1 MSQVTVGF
9 VAPVTEAAQDRPLT
23 LDAFVR
29 GPAAGR
35 FFMTVESRTD
45 VPVALGAGDLLVV
58 DTTRA
63 VRPGALVVLDDG
75 EAFACAP
82 LGAERDGA
90 RVFGVVTHVLVAVR

>member
-9 VAPVTEAAQDRPLT
+9 VAPVTEASLDRPLT

-35 FFMTVESRTD
+35 FYMSVESRTD
-45 VPVALGAGDLLVV
+45 IPVALGAGDLLVV

-63 VRPGALVVLDDG
+63 PRHGALVVLDDG

-82 LGAERDGA
+82 FRQEQAGA